1 MVEMS
6 LGNKRGRPSKGIQEC
21 ECGYA
26 TEHTSNFKKHRST
39 CSMVKEDNM
48 LAAKDEIIA
57 TLKEQIVELQ
67 KQMFELAKAPRTVN
81 NTNNI
86 RVDSTV
92 NVFGKESTEH
102 ISPEQIQ
109 KLLAD
114 PANAVPQYIKLKH
127 KRAPEGVNKN
137 IRVPNKKRAIM
148 QVVVPGEGE
157 EKEWESKA
165 RGEIL
170 EQLYD
175 DNSGDLEMEAN
186 EDTLTGLNFL
196 NHQEKI
202 KASAGGEDGGKLY
215 KDQLDRIHCVFS

>member
-1 MVEMS
+1 
-6 LGNKRGRPSKGIQEC
+6 
-21 ECGYA
+21 
-26 TEHTSNFKKHRST
+26 
-39 CSMVKEDNM
+39 MVKEDSM
-48 LAAKDEIIA
+48 LLAKDEIIA

-81 NTNNI
+81 NNI

-102 ISPEQIQ
+102 ISQEQIQ

-114 PANAVPQYIKLKH
+114 PANAVPQYIKLKQ
-127 KRAPEGVNKN
+127 RAPGNVNKN
-137 IRVPNKKRAIM
+137 IKVPNKKRAIY

-165 RGEIL
+165 KGEIL

-175 DNSGDLEMEAN
+175 ENSGDLEAEAN
-186 EDTLTGLNFL
+186 EETLTGLNFL